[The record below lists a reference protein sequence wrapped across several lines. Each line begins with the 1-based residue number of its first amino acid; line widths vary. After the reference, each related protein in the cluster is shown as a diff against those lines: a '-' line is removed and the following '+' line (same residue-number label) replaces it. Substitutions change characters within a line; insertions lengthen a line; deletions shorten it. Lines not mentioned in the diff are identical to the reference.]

1 MFRLTKAEIRKV
13 KRGGRVEIFRRKGGG
28 QLVKLYQLSRGEP
41 IDALVCSGL
50 QNREI
55 YRARLIVRSG
65 KKIQCGEY
73 VYGFYITVLEVGE
86 RPDGRDV
93 NPRPSE
99 GGAVTQGD
107 RTDGT

>member
-13 KRGGRVEIFRRKGGG
+13 KRGGRVEIFRRRGGG
-28 QLVKLYQLSRGEP
+28 QLVKLYQQSRGEP

-65 KKIQCGEY
+65 KKIQYGDY
-73 VYGFYITVLEVGE
+73 VYGFYITVLEI
-86 RPDGRDV
+86 
-93 NPRPSE
+93 
-99 GGAVTQGD
+99 GD

>member
-41 IDALVCSGL
+41 IDTLVCSGL

-55 YRARLIVRSG
+55 YPARLVVRSG

-73 VYGFYITVLEVGE
+73 VYGFYITVLEI
-86 RPDGRDV
+86 
-93 NPRPSE
+93 
-99 GGAVTQGD
+99 GD